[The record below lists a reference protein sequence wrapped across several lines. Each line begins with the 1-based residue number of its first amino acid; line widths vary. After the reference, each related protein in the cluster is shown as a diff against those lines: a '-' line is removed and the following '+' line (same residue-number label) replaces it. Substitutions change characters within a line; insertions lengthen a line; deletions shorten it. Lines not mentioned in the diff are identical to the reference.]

1 MKHTLLFLLFT
12 VLVASSYAQPGS
24 GRHNGGGGGRGDG
37 RGSVYRDDQ
46 STLSIFSEKGEQFFV
61 VLNGIN
67 QNNAPAYKV
76 RIEGLPQYG
85 NDVEIIFADNRTAA
99 IRRRI
104 TIADP
109 VDGKA
114 VHMTLKI
121 ERNRSGLPSL
131 RFHKCIEVEDNYRAP
146 DDEYCMTYGQP
157 RRTYVRETNTPPPSR
172 GPRAMDRATF
182 NDAKQTIENASFD
195 NTKLSTAKT
204 ILDANYVTT
213 DQVIELCK
221 LFSFENSM
229 LDFAKFA
236 YSRTVDNNNYFKV
249 GNVFSFDASRKS
261 LNDYISR
268 GGR

>member
-1 MKHTLLFLLFT
+1 MKHTLLFLFFT
-12 VLVASSYAQPGS
+12 VLATSSSLAQGS
-24 GRHNGGGGGRGDG
+24 NGRYGGGGRGDG
-37 RGSVYRDDQ
+37 SGRGYRDNDL
-46 STLSIFSEKGEQFFV
+46 STLSIFSENGEEFFV

-67 QNNAPAYKV
+67 QNNTPARKV
-76 RIEGLPQYG
+76 RIEGLPQFG
-85 NDVEIIFADNRTAA
+85 NDIEIVFADNRTAA
-99 IRRRI
+99 IRKRV

-109 VDGKA
+109 VDGRA

-121 ERNRSGLPSL
+121 DRGRSGLPRL

-146 DDEYCMTYGQP
+146 DDEYCMSYGQP
-157 RRTYVRETNTPPPSR
+157 RRTYVRETPPPPR
-172 GPRAMDRATF
+172 GPIAMDRATF
-182 NDAKQTIENASFD
+182 NDAKHTIENASFD

-204 ILDANYVTT
+204 ILDVNYVTT
-213 DQVIELCK
+213 DQVVELCK

-229 LDFAKFA
+229 LDFAKYA

-261 LNDYISR
+261 LNDFISR